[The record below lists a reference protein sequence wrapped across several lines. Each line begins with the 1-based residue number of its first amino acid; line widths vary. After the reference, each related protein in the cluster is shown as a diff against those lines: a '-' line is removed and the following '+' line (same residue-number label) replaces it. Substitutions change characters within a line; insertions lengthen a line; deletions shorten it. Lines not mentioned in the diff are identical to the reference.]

1 MTCRSLAL
9 CALLT
14 ATLPLA
20 AQTKDLGPASQY
32 YKTNTKFHF
41 VPGTHQ
47 TGGEIKWTAKG
58 KVEVEKDE
66 YAILENEVHVDYQD
80 IKLQADKVTVNLKTK
95 DVVAEGHVIIDQG
108 PTRLTADHAVYNL
121 DSKTG
126 TLFKATGTMEPTMYF
141 SGDKIEKLDVD
152 TYRLTEGIFTSCDL
166 DKPAWSFHV
175 REATVTMNDYAHMK
189 DLIFRA
195 HDIPI
200 FWMPRLVWPTKSER
214 SQGVLIPRILRSS
227 VFGERLELGY
237 FIPFGDSADATI
249 YADINSQGYHGLGTS
264 IRYLPNENV
273 KLGELSAYTVRDVTD
288 KDDVKQ
294 QWKYTYKHAQDNL
307 PMGFRGVVDV
317 QDFSDLDFFRKY
329 DRDPRIFTLSNIY
342 SSAYLTKNRPTYS
355 LNILADRRDII
366 LGRANFGDP
375 NSPILKQR
383 FEQLPS
389 IQFRMYPQRLFDSPL
404 YFSLESSSSHLR
416 TSGLING
423 PTADYWRT
431 DLFPTMSMQLRTP
444 PWFSI
449 KPQIS
454 VRETIYSSSL
464 SEQSAENP
472 GQPQVAVDEALRRF
486 YAQGQVE
493 LVGPSFS
500 KVYNRPFGGFT
511 KFKHVIEPRFR
522 YLYTTN
528 VEDQNRVIRF
538 DTVDS
543 PFLPIVRDSV
553 EYSVTQRV
561 LGKEAGP
568 NGNAREIL
576 SFSLRQTASLSK
588 PFTNATA
595 GGIGTTFIGSGK
607 FTPLQANLHVNP
619 YQSITMDAN
628 ATFGNESH
636 QLDQTSVS
644 ANLVGTGKQAD
655 KYLSFTWFA
664 TMQAPKTTVD
674 TRTSQ
679 YRINTG
685 SQLWQDRMR
694 ADVQLNFDAKKGTF
708 LEQRFLL
715 GANGSCYGVALEYR
729 RYLVYD
735 PLEHPLSSIGI
746 AVTLKNVGTIGTH

>member
-1 MTCRSLAL
+1 
-9 CALLT
+9 
-14 ATLPLA
+14 
-20 AQTKDLGPASQY
+20 
-32 YKTNTKFHF
+32 
-41 VPGTHQ
+41 
-47 TGGEIKWTAKG
+47 
-58 KVEVEKDE
+58 
-66 YAILENEVHVDYQD
+66 
-80 IKLQADKVTVNLKTK
+80 
-95 DVVAEGHVIIDQG
+95 
-108 PTRLTADHAVYNL
+108 
-121 DSKTG
+121 
-126 TLFKATGTMEPTMYF
+126 
-141 SGDKIEKLDVD
+141 
-152 TYRLTEGIFTSCDL
+152 
-166 DKPAWSFHV
+166 
-175 REATVTMNDYAHMK
+175 
-189 DLIFRA
+189 
-195 HDIPI
+195 
-200 FWMPRLVWPTKSER
+200 
-214 SQGVLIPRILRSS
+214 
-227 VFGERLELGY
+227 
-237 FIPFGDSADATI
+237 
-249 YADINSQGYHGLGTS
+249 
-264 IRYLPNENV
+264 
-273 KLGELSAYTVRDVTD
+273 
-288 KDDVKQ
+288 
-294 QWKYTYKHAQDNL
+294 
-307 PMGFRGVVDV
+307 
-317 QDFSDLDFFRKY
+317 
-329 DRDPRIFTLSNIY
+329 
-342 SSAYLTKNRPTYS
+342 
-355 LNILADRRDII
+355 
-366 LGRANFGDP
+366 
-375 NSPILKQR
+375 
-383 FEQLPS
+383 
-389 IQFRMYPQRLFDSPL
+389 
-404 YFSLESSSSHLR
+404 
-416 TSGLING
+416 
-423 PTADYWRT
+423 
-431 DLFPTMSMQLRTP
+431 
-444 PWFSI
+444 
-449 KPQIS
+449 
-454 VRETIYSSSL
+454 
-464 SEQSAENP
+464 
-472 GQPQVAVDEALRRF
+472 
-486 YAQGQVE
+486 
-493 LVGPSFS
+493 
-500 KVYNRPFGGFT
+500 
-511 KFKHVIEPRFR
+511 FKHVIEPRFR